1 MIEGLKGIFKNV
13 DVHKFNKG
21 LFFSILLILTL
32 IAIGSINFTQ
42 ARYENETNISISP
55 TLAFFIVD
63 VESQTQHIKLEE
75 MTPRVEPYL
84 YTFNVSNFN
93 SEKRANVDLTYAIEI
108 ITTTNIPL
116 NYQVFKGNGTSNS
129 IDADTTTTNTDGVY
143 FRHLVM
149 NGVSTMNYNADVT
162 DTYTLRVEFPIE
174 YKNNAEAYE
183 GIIELVDIKINAEQ
197 VV

>member
-1 MIEGLKGIFKNV
+1 MEGFKRIFNNV
-13 DVHKFNKG
+13 DINKFKKG

-32 IAIGSINFTQ
+32 VAIGSIDFTQ
-42 ARYENETNISISP
+42 AKYETDKDINISP

-63 VESQTQHIKLEE
+63 VESQTQTIKLEE
-75 MTPRVEPYL
+75 MVPRAQPYL
-84 YTFNVSNFN
+84 YTFNVSNFT
-93 SEKRANVDLTYAIEI
+93 STQHANVDLTYAIEI

-116 NYQVFKGNGTSNS
+116 NYQVYKGNGSTNAVDS
-129 IDADTTTTNTDGVY
+129 DTTSTNSDGVY

-162 DTYTLRVEFPIE
+162 DTYTLRVEFPAQFM
-174 YKNNAEAYE
+174 NNADDYE

>member
-1 MIEGLKGIFKNV
+1 MEGLKRIFKNV
-13 DVHKFNKG
+13 DINKFKKS
-21 LFFSILLILTL
+21 LFFCILLIIAL
-32 IAIGSINFTQ
+32 IAIGSINFTE
-42 ARYENETNISISP
+42 ARYENDTEISINP

-63 VESQTQHIKLEE
+63 VESQTQQIKLED
-75 MTPRVEPYL
+75 MTPRTEPYL

-116 NYQVFKGNGTSNS
+116 NYQVFKGNGTTNS
-129 IDADTTTTNTDGVY
+129 IDADTTTTDDNGVY

-149 NGVSTMNYNADVT
+149 NGVSTMNYNTNVT
-162 DTYTLRVEFPIE
+162 DTYTLRVEFPVQ